1 MQPAGRWIDLFVQ
14 EGKSMNNE
22 RNFWAKLG
30 FKAKSPHCDGAGTGH
45 EICPGMVH
53 KAFPQCLGS
62 TILGDSPQSKLIYIA
77 SPYAGDITGN
87 T

>member
-30 FKAKSPHCDGAGTGH
+30 FKSEVPA
-45 EICPGMVH
+45 
-53 KAFPQCLGS
+53 L
-62 TILGDSPQSKLIYIA
+62 
-77 SPYAGDITGN
+77 
-87 T
+87 

>member
-1 MQPAGRWIDLFVQ
+1 MTVRVQ
-14 EGKSMNNE
+14 DMKS
-22 RNFWAKLG
+22 AQ
-30 FKAKSPHCDGAGTGH
+30 
-45 EICPGMVH
+45 GMVH

-87 T
+87 TQFAIRCCLCAIQ